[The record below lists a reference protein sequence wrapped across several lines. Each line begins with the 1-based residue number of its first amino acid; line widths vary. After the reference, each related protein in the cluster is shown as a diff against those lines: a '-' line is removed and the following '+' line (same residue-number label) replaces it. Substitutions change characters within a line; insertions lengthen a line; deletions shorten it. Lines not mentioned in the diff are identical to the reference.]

1 MSSTNCKYSCDKEL
15 EDINQRLTMCFFLN
29 ENKDVK
35 LLLILKNTV
44 LSCFLKSA
52 FLCKDLSTEE

>member
-1 MSSTNCKYSCDKEL
+1 MPSTNCKYSCDKEL
-15 EDINQRLTMCFFLN
+15 EDINQRLTMFF
-29 ENKDVK
+29 KMKIKVK
-35 LLLILKNTV
+35 LFTGFLKNTV

>member
-15 EDINQRLTMCFFLN
+15 EDINQRHHVFFFN